1 MPNPTPNYIK
11 EQIIKDYLENFGT
24 MELSKKY

>member
-1 MPNPTPNYIK
+1 MPNPISIHIK

-24 MELSKKY
+24 MELSEKY